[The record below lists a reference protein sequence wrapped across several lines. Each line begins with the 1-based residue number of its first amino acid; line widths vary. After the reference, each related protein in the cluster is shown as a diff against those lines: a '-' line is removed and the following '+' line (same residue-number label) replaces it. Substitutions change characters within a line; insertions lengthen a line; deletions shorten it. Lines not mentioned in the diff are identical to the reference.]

1 MARITQPGL
10 RTMPPRRAVAATSS
24 RSKDPKFHVF
34 LVTAVYWLVIARVII
49 PGLFDYSPDTDVLK
63 VAARDAV
70 LNKVTWLA
78 FLFIPIALLGAR
90 WGLTMRVLKQTNRF
104 FLILLGFAT
113 ISILWSID
121 VGASTSRLTHM
132 LTVVLDCLAVAVV
145 GWHATRVQQITRPIL
160 TVLLIGCLVFCL
172 GWPDLAITAPIPPD
186 THYYWH
192 GLTTQKNGLGSLAS
206 LGTVFWFHGWASR
219 QVKALPALIFGGM
232 SVALMVMSR
241 SSTAVMATALV
252 AMFLLLMLRS
262 GSVPALRRYIPYMV
276 GAFVCLTLAYSLAV
290 LKVVPGLDILL
301 VPVTML
307 SGKDSTFTARTQ
319 IWELIRAHIQ
329 YSPFIG
335 SGYGG
340 YWAGPIPTSPS
351 YIFLNVMYFYP
362 SEAHNGY
369 LDIINDLGYVGLL
382 LLLGYLIGYIRQALR
397 LLRSNYSQCA
407 LYLAVIFQQ
416 LLTNLSE
423 THWLF
428 VGHDFIVLTMATF
441 GVARSLIDARQQALQ
456 QAQQR
461 PPSVQRS

>member
-1 MARITQPGL
+1 M
-10 RTMPPRRAVAATSS
+10 
-24 RSKDPKFHVF
+24 F
-34 LVTAVYWLVIARVII
+34 LATAVYWLVTVRVII
-49 PGLFDYSPDTDVLK
+49 PGFFDYDPKTDILA

-70 LNKVTWLA
+70 FNKITWLS
-78 FLFIPIALLGAR
+78 FLFIPLALLASR
-90 WGLTMRVLKQTNRF
+90 SALTLRLLRSTNRF

-113 ISILWSID
+113 ISVAWSID
-121 VGASTSRLTHM
+121 AGASSSRITHA
-132 LTVVLDCLAVAVV
+132 LTVVLVCLSVAVV
-145 GWHATRVQQITRPIL
+145 GWHATRVQQVTRPIL
-160 TVLLIGCLVFCL
+160 TYLLIGSLLFGL
-172 GWPDLAITAPIPPD
+172 FWPDLAITPPTPPD
-186 THYYWH
+186 TRGYWH

-206 LGTVFWFHGWASR
+206 LAAIFWFHGWAAR
-219 QVKALPALIFGGM
+219 EVKWPSALVFGGL
-232 SVALMVMSR
+232 SIALLVLSR

-252 AMFLLLMLRS
+252 VMFLLLMLRS
-262 GSVPALRRYIPYMV
+262 GSAPAIRRYMPYLV

-301 VPVTML
+301 VPVTAL

-319 IWELIRAHIQ
+319 IWDIIRAHIQ
-329 YSPFIG
+329 FSPMIG

-351 YIFLNVMYFYP
+351 YVFLKAMYFYP

-382 LLLGYLIGYIRQALR
+382 LLLGYLIGYIKQALR
-397 LLRSNYSQCA
+397 LLRSNYTQSA
-407 LYLAVIFQQ
+407 LYLALIFQQ

-441 GVARSLIDARQQALQ
+441 GLARSLMDASAAAR
-456 QAQQR
+456 R
-461 PPSVQRS
+461 R

>member
-1 MARITQPGL
+1 MTPAGL
-10 RTMPPRRAVAATSS
+10 RAAAPRAAAPAGVP
-24 RSKDPKFHVF
+24 RKKDGKVQVF
-34 LVTAVYWLVIARVII
+34 LVTAVYWLLIARVII
-49 PGLFDYSPDTDVLK
+49 PGLFDYAPDTDVLQ

-70 LNKVTWLA
+70 LNKVTWLS
-78 FLFIPIALLGAR
+78 FLFIPLVLLASR
-90 WGLTMRVLKQTNRF
+90 STLTMRVLRTTNRF
-104 FLILLGFAT
+104 FLILLAFAT
-113 ISILWSID
+113 ISVLWSID
-121 VGASTSRLTHM
+121 AGASTSRLTHM
-132 LTVVLDCLAVAVV
+132 LTVVLDCLAVAIV

-160 TVLLIGCLVFCL
+160 TIMLLGSLVFAL
-172 GWPDLAITAPIPPD
+172 FWPDLAITPPTPPD
-186 THYYWH
+186 THGYWH

-206 LGTVFWFHGWASR
+206 LGTVFWFHGWVCKE
-219 QVKALPALIFGGM
+219 VKTLPALLFGGLA
-232 SVALMVMSR
+232 VVLMVLSR

-252 AMFLLLMLRS
+252 MMFLLLMLRS

-276 GAFVCLTLAYSLAV
+276 GGFVCLTLAYSLAV
-290 LKVVPGLDILL
+290 LKVVPGMDILL
-301 VPVTML
+301 VPITAL
-307 SGKDSTFTARTQ
+307 SGKDTTFTARTQ

-329 YSPFIG
+329 YSPMIG

-369 LDIINDLGYVGLL
+369 LDVINDLGYVGLL

-397 LLRSNYSQCA
+397 LLRSNYTQSA

-441 GVARSLIDARQQALQ
+441 GLARSLLDAQA
-456 QAQQR
+456 AAKAAGGQR
-461 PPSVQRS
+461 PLRGQRA